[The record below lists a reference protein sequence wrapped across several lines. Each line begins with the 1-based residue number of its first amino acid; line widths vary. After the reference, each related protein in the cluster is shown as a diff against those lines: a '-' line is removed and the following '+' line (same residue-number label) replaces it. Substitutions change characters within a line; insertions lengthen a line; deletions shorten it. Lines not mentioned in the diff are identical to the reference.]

1 MNEKQKYI
9 FFVLVG
15 LVGLGLGYLL
25 GAGQNWYLLQRV
37 AELEEREL
45 TLYEQAE
52 TADYQRHMAEVE
64 LGIEQ
69 AASKEML
76 QELAAAQDEALAI
89 KRELSFYQKI
99 MAPELTAAGV
109 VIDDFDIKRLNDERH
124 FQFRFAVLQTERQR
138 GFVKGRIHA
147 TLEGRDGND
156 QVVVVDLYE
165 LAGLTAD
172 ERNFTMRYFK
182 AQAGSFRLPEGFS
195 PEQIRVRVVV
205 QDGSSEELERLFLW
219 SELTGDN
226 T

>member
-9 FFVLVG
+9 FFVL
-15 LVGLGLGYLL
+15 LGLAGLAIGYLL
-25 GAGQNWYLLQRV
+25 GAGHNWYLMQRV

-69 AASKEML
+69 AASKQL
-76 QELAAAQDEALAI
+76 QQELAALQDEVLAQ

-109 VIDDFDIKRLNDERH
+109 VVDDFELKQLSDDRH
-124 FQFRFAVLQTERQR
+124 YQFRFAVLQTERQR
-138 GFVKGRIHA
+138 GFVKGTLQA
-147 TLEGRDGND
+147 TVEGRTEDD
-156 QVVVVDLYE
+156 QVITLDLYE
-165 LAGLTAD
+165 LAGLSAD
-172 ERNFTMRYFK
+172 QQSFTMRYFK
-182 AQAGSFRLPEGFS
+182 AQTGSFRLPVGFA
-195 PEQIRVRVVV
+195 PEQVRIRVRLE
-205 QDGSSEELERLFLW
+205 DGSPRELERVFLW
-219 SELTGDN
+219 SELTRDN

>member
-1 MNEKQKYI
+1 MNEKQKNI
-9 FFVLVG
+9 FFVLFG
-15 LVGLGLGYLL
+15 LVGLGVGYLL
-25 GAGQNWYLLQRV
+25 GAGHNWYLLQRV

-52 TADYQRHMAEVE
+52 TAEYQRHMAEVE

-69 AASKEML
+69 AASKKLL
-76 QELAAAQDEALAI
+76 QELAAAQDEALAV

-109 VIDDFDIKRLNDERH
+109 VVDDFELKPLNDERH

-138 GFVKGRIHA
+138 GFVKGTIHA
-147 TLEGRDGND
+147 TLEGRDADD
-156 QVVVVDLYE
+156 QPVTLDLYE
-165 LAGLTAD
+165 LAGLD
-172 ERNFTMRYFK
+172 GQERSFTMRYFK
-182 AQAGSFRLPEGFS
+182 AQAGSFRLPEGVA

-205 QDGSSEELERLFLW
+205 QDGSPGELERLFLW

>member
-9 FFVLVG
+9 FFALFG
-15 LVGLGLGYLL
+15 LAGLGVGYLL
-25 GAGQNWYLLQRV
+25 GAGHNWYLLQRV

-52 TADYQRHMAEVE
+52 TAEYQRHMAEVE

-69 AASKEML
+69 AASKKQL
-76 QELAAAQDEALAI
+76 QELAAAQDEVLAI

-109 VIDDFDIKRLNDERH
+109 VVDDFELKQLDDERH
-124 FQFRFAVLQTERQR
+124 YQFRFAVLQTERQR
-138 GFVKGRIHA
+138 GFVKGTIHA
-147 TLEGRDGND
+147 TLEGRDADD
-156 QVVVVDLYE
+156 QAVTLDLYE
-165 LAGLTAD
+165 LAALDAQ
-172 ERNFTMRYFK
+172 ERSFAMRYFK
-182 AQAGSFRLPEGFS
+182 AQAGSFRLPEGFA

-205 QDGSSEELERLFLW
+205 QDGSPGELERLFLW

>member
-1 MNEKQKYI
+1 MNEKQKNI
-9 FFVLVG
+9 FFVLFG
-15 LVGLGLGYLL
+15 LVGLGVGYLL
-25 GAGQNWYLLQRV
+25 GAGHNWYLLQRV
-37 AELEEREL
+37 VELEEREL

-52 TADYQRHMAEVE
+52 TAEYQRHMAEVE

-69 AASKEML
+69 AASKKLL
-76 QELAAAQDEALAI
+76 QELAAAQDEALAV

-109 VIDDFDIKRLNDERH
+109 VVDDFELKPLNDERH

-138 GFVKGRIHA
+138 GFVKGTIHA
-147 TLEGRDGND
+147 TLEGRDADD
-156 QVVVVDLYE
+156 QPVTLDLYE
-165 LAGLTAD
+165 LAGLD
-172 ERNFTMRYFK
+172 GQERSFTMRYFK
-182 AQAGSFRLPEGFS
+182 AQAGSFRMPEGVA

-205 QDGSSEELERLFLW
+205 QDGSPGELERLFLW